1 MGPVAYLKN
10 RLIEGSVD
18 SQEKL
23 FSLGAAICH
32 VKRDIKT
39 YGQSAQLGHQ
49 YKIGLFLS
57 LSFLMV
63 SSSFYLE
70 PVLSPRE

>member
-18 SQEKL
+18 SQVYLLKEKL
-23 FSLGAAICH
+23 FSLGAAICR

-57 LSFLMV
+57 LSF
-63 SSSFYLE
+63 
-70 PVLSPRE
+70 